1 MDGYIGKIK
10 VEIPWLSLLSESAS
24 ICVEDLQ
31 LVVKGS
37 QALDM
42 NNVESM
48 ASMIGSVLLGE
59 NDLNMA
65 DCVFE
70 EISKRN
76 NFSSVFLSNDNTAET
91 LLGFINVVQSKFR
104 LTIKNLTLRF
114 ENVPSVGATIATA
127 VEVHIQNVSF
137 EDIDK
142 TSNSMFNLNKKFKF
156 SGVSVHTDVFS
167 SIKTGETTFSKT
179 QKEPTSL
186 FVKKDSADQKS
197 EATPVQSL
205 VQSESDIFDS
215 CYENW
220 DQLKT
225 TLSDFKL
232 PSAPIKCAELVG
244 DVSVVFKTK
253 NESKDGVNRSHIEAE
268 VGIGGA
274 HIFATASQLEII
286 KRCFCALLSAKKEA
300 HSEDKNPITEEGY
313 EIILNMLEKK
323 TTQENLFP
331 EECRSV
337 ENSFCEFKNTRMHE
351 NVNKEFRMGIK
362 IGTFMI
368 FIPHFDY
375 LASNNAY
382 QHGGF
387 AQAIENLAM
396 KSDRFFTLI
405 RNCKIAPKRG
415 VFEVQD
421 ELYPKDHLRMIG
433 SSIKVTSNFG
443 NGEEFLCETVAE
455 QLSILEYLTPE
466 SVPGQS
472 GPLKVNIFKFS
483 QEESIENTPNFK
495 MILKKALG
503 KGNAEVNVS
512 LGPVRTEVDFSIADR
527 LSNLIICKPF
537 FDVAPNRD
545 YGTSF
550 VEVSHLISNISA
562 DIKKEQQ
569 PETVFNVK
577 CSKWKVDLRIP
588 KVTSKKEA
596 NFSHTQR
603 NVHDELIHFGF
614 KEVEISIPIRTEV
627 SVVHMLCTEMYGDF
641 FGGELKIPK
650 DQQRIFYVVGNK
662 STKID
667 MKLMLRKN
675 EPVIDRMAQQS
686 GSSGIYQNINSSLSE
701 DFSNDYPQR
710 EGPFSKT
717 SRSYCSGEETKEIVQ
732 AGTRK
737 EIHEFQRKSEIFA
750 STFLLINIPTLKLHI
765 PAKNL
770 LEVLYNRVVNDLAA
784 FKLSAPCSAMQSNPT
799 KTFACSLNTSE
810 NANQSND
817 AKLIRNQFNREALHS
832 FVMTLNVEKAAVVCN
847 TTGASQVALD
857 LERVH
862 IGTKAGYHG
871 DKDHTFFHFTST
883 KIDAGFS
890 ENSRIS
896 NILSSK
902 NFGKWSKDC
911 SQLETIPPTDE
922 LSSGSTEDAISVAL
936 HMHSK
941 PATNERNIIV
951 GTAVRNTHLLAKPIK
966 NFDEFWISQLAD
978 LFTLQDYTDDEL
990 PAISTDVHVC
1000 FDNVIIGYAHSWI
1013 NSESKLKLR
1022 AVFGNCFVATSIT
1035 PDMEI
1040 LKAMCVLQ
1048 NCQLLMKDEK
1058 GSVQIER
1065 YNKAKTCSRK
1075 FVNIATLGSVQL
1087 DVSLGLGDLRT
1098 HPKFEIRCQN
1108 DVLSAWVCA
1117 DSLATLSNTLAEY
1130 MEHVELNSKMEPI
1143 ENVETKSNIG
1153 ESTWSYASIRSR
1165 RTQKMNAASELPD
1178 HVQRRLETMI
1188 EEAVNYFDTSNHI
1201 VEFEK
1206 LPTTNSEQMKNR
1218 NATSHGG
1225 VTNNL
1230 ETTEDDFCF
1239 VQHTDLRRSTAINP
1253 EESSVREFAVQMSS
1267 GSSLKTDFFHCMNE
1281 TDDGATI
1288 DKRALTPIFKYSVK
1302 DVTIRLCLYAGNDL
1316 SKAPSPIKSYSTKE
1330 FQNGCGPGQKI
1341 EANSSGGPHR
1351 DHSAFIVLELKKVT
1365 FENEIFDKTAPHSST
1380 TVFQIDDIVIKDCVK
1395 ASKINEMLYQY
1406 SVSCEPKRSSTPLFC
1421 VRISENKASG
1431 GNMRVSMQP
1440 IKVNMDQDTLE
1451 FLSDFIDETF
1461 RLLKLKKNHNSSSRL
1476 PLISVPSCKNTEEN
1490 WRGTSLI
1497 KQDMLLLSSMME
1509 SVHPSRKEEH
1519 SFDANGQIEDYSN
1532 FLNDIDDDEEFVKQ
1546 RAGKDIGDKENE
1558 ENEIVS
1564 DDQTFFKHFVFS
1576 PSIKVYV
1583 DYFGKRKMNIEKT
1596 GSLMGIIMAFGQ
1608 LNRMPITLRKI
1619 NTRIGLLGFESCLS
1633 HAVNEWTKEMV
1644 KHIPSYI
1651 ESIGPIRPLVQIGK
1665 GVRDLCQ
1672 TPLSELNKSD
1682 GSLLKGLQ
1690 KGVGAFGVSSAA
1702 SVIGM
1707 AQTVTGCV
1715 QSLAEMALQENL
1727 PDVTSKRKTSGYYN
1741 ETIPSDV
1748 KHSLQLAY
1756 GLLQDKYHG
1765 KVADQQ
1771 STAPKKRAA
1780 PKSAVQN
1787 AFEYAVPAILGPIAL
1802 ASQVTN
1808 QILGGMKSQLRPDSY
1823 HDKNRKYGGKKG
1835 PGREQQ

>member
-1 MDGYIGKIK
+1 MDGYIGKIR

-31 LVVKGS
+31 LVVKG
-37 QALDM
+37 ARVLDV
-42 NNVESM
+42 NNLESV
-48 ASMIGSVLLGE
+48 ASMIGSVLMGE

-65 DCVFE
+65 DSVFE

-91 LLGFINVVQSKFR
+91 LLGFINAVQSKFR

-114 ENVPSVGATIATA
+114 ENVPSEGATMATA

-142 TSNSMFNLNKKFKF
+142 TSNSMFNLNKEFKF

-167 SIKTGETTFSKT
+167 SIKTEETTFSKA

-197 EATPVQSL
+197 EATPMQSSVQP
-205 VQSESDIFDS
+205 ESDLYYS
-215 CYENW
+215 CYDNCN
-220 DQLKT
+220 QLET

-244 DVSVVFKTK
+244 DVSVVFRTK
-253 NESKDGVNRSHIEAE
+253 NESNADVNKSQIEAE
-268 VGIGGA
+268 VDIGAA

-300 HSEDKNPITEEGY
+300 HAEDKTPITEEGY
-313 EIILNMLEKK
+313 EIILNLLERK
-323 TTQENLFP
+323 TTQENSFP
-331 EECRSV
+331 EECQSV

-351 NVNKEFRMGIK
+351 NVKKEFRIGIK
-362 IGTFMI
+362 IGTFVV

-375 LASNNAY
+375 LASNNADRF
-382 QHGGF
+382 GGF
-387 AQAIENLAM
+387 AQALENLAM
-396 KSDRFFTLI
+396 KSDRFFTSI
-405 RNCKIAPKRG
+405 QSCSIASKRG
-415 VFEVQD
+415 ISEFQD
-421 ELYPKDHLRMIG
+421 QSYPENHLRMVG
-433 SSIKVTSNFG
+433 NSIKITSSFG

-472 GPLKVNIFKFS
+472 APLKVNIFKFS

-503 KGNAEVNVS
+503 KGNAEVDVF
-512 LGPVRTEVDFSIADR
+512 LGPVRTELDFSTADR
-527 LSNLIICKPF
+527 LSSLIICKPF
-537 FDVAPNRD
+537 FDAAPNRNC
-545 YGTSF
+545 GTSF
-550 VEVSHLISNISA
+550 VEVSHLISNIGA
-562 DIKKEQQ
+562 DIKREQQ
-569 PETVFNVK
+569 SETIVNVK
-577 CSKWKVDLRIP
+577 CSKWRVDLRIP
-588 KVTSKKEA
+588 NNTSKKEA
-596 NFSHTQR
+596 DFSHTQR
-603 NVHDELIHFGF
+603 NVYDELFHFGF
-614 KEVEISIPIRTEV
+614 KEVDISIPIRTEV
-627 SVVHMLCTEMYGDF
+627 SAVHILSTAIYGDF
-641 FGGELKIPK
+641 FGEKLKIPK
-650 DQQRIFYVVGNK
+650 EQQRIFYAVGNE

-667 MKLMLRKN
+667 MKLMFKKK
-675 EPVIDRMAQQS
+675 EYVIDKMAQQP
-686 GSSGIYQNINSSLSE
+686 GSSGIYQNINSSVSE
-701 DFSNDYPQR
+701 DFSSVYLQR

-732 AGTRK
+732 AGSRK
-737 EIHEFQRKSEIFA
+737 EIHEFQEKCEMFA
-750 STFLLINIPTLKLHI
+750 STHLLINIPTLKLHI

-770 LEVLYNRVVNDLAA
+770 LEVLYNRVVNDLAS
-784 FKLSAPCSAMQSNPT
+784 FELSAPIFAMPSNPT
-799 KTFACSLNTSE
+799 KTFAYYEARDSSNFE
-810 NANQSND
+810 NANQSTV
-817 AKLIRNQFNREALHS
+817 KTLRGSHFNREALHS

-847 TTGASQVALD
+847 TTEASQVALD
-857 LERVH
+857 LEKVH
-862 IGTKAGYHG
+862 IGTTSGYHG
-871 DKDHTFFHFTST
+871 DKDHTYFHFTST
-883 KIDAGFS
+883 KIAAGFS

-911 SQLETIPPTDE
+911 SQLETVSSTDE
-922 LSSGSTEDAISVAL
+922 LSSGSTEDAISIAL
-936 HMHSK
+936 HIQSK
-941 PATNERNIIV
+941 PARNERDIV
-951 GTAVRNTHLLAKPIK
+951 LGTAVRNTHLLAKPIK

-1000 FDNVIIGYAHSWI
+1000 FDNVIIGYDHSWI
-1013 NSESKLKLR
+1013 NSESRLKLR
-1022 AVFGNCFVATSIT
+1022 AVLGNCFVATSIT
-1035 PDMEI
+1035 PKMEI
-1040 LKAMCVLQ
+1040 LKAICVLQ

-1065 YNKAKTCSRK
+1065 HNKAKTCSKK
-1075 FVNIATLGSVQL
+1075 FVNVATLGSLQL
-1087 DVSLGLGDLRT
+1087 DVSLGLGDSRT

-1117 DSLATLSNTLAEY
+1117 DSLATLTNTVVEY
-1130 MEHVELNSKMEPI
+1130 MEHVEFNSKMQPI
-1143 ENVETKSNIG
+1143 EDVESKGNIG
-1153 ESTWSYASIRSR
+1153 ESTWSYASTRSR
-1165 RTQKMNAASELPD
+1165 RTQKMNATSELPD
-1178 HVQRRLETMI
+1178 YVQRRLETMI
-1188 EEAVNYFDTSNHI
+1188 EEAVNYTDNP
-1201 VEFEK
+1201 VEFEEI
-1206 LPTTNSEQMKNR
+1206 PTTKSEPMKNR

-1225 VTNNL
+1225 ITDKQEN
-1230 ETTEDDFCF
+1230 TEDDFCF
-1239 VQHTDLRRSTAINP
+1239 VQHTELRRSTAINP
-1253 EESSVREFAVQMSS
+1253 EESSVREFLS
-1267 GSSLKTDFFHCMNE
+1267 GSSLKTNFFDCTNG
-1281 TDDGATI
+1281 TDGATN
-1288 DKRALTPIFKYSVK
+1288 DTRVWTPIFKYFVT
-1302 DVTIRLCLYAGNDL
+1302 DVTFRLCLYAGNDL
-1316 SKAPSPIKSYSTKE
+1316 SEAPSPIKSYSTKE

-1341 EANSSGGPHR
+1341 EANSSGGTHR
-1351 DHSAFIVLELKKVT
+1351 DHSAFIVLELNKVT
-1365 FENEIFDKTAPHSST
+1365 FDKKVFDKTAPHLST

-1406 SVSCEPKRSSTPLFC
+1406 SVSLEPKRSSTPLFC

-1451 FLSDFIDETF
+1451 FLSDFIDETS
-1461 RLLKLKKNHNSSSRL
+1461 RLLKLKKNQNSSSRL
-1476 PLISVPSCKNTEEN
+1476 PLISVPRCKNTEEN

-1497 KQDMLLLSSMME
+1497 KQDMLLRSSMME
-1509 SVHPSRKEEH
+1509 SVHPCRKEEH
-1519 SFDANGQIEDYSN
+1519 SFDSNGQIEDYGN
-1532 FLNDIDDDEEFVKQ
+1532 FLNDIDDDDEFVKQ
-1546 RAGKDIGDKENE
+1546 RTGKDFGDK

-1596 GSLMGIIMAFGQ
+1596 GSFMGIIMAFGQ

-1672 TPLSELNKSD
+1672 MPLSELNKSD

-1715 QSLAEMALQENL
+1715 QSLAEMALQENT
-1727 PDVTSKRKTSGYYN
+1727 PDVCSKRKTSGYYN

-1748 KHSLQLAY
+1748 QHSLQLAY
-1756 GLLQDKYHG
+1756 GLLQDTFQG

-1771 STAPKKRAA
+1771 STAPKKRAT

-1823 HDKNRKYGGKKG
+1823 HDKNRKYGGK
-1835 PGREQQ
+1835 